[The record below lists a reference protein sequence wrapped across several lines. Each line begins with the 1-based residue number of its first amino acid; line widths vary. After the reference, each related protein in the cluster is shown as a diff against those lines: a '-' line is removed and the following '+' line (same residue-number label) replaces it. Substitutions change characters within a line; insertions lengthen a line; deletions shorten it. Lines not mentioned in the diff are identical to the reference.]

1 MEKLKQSDR
10 TGETPTSPPL
20 SKEEML
26 RFLDF
31 LDEFGS
37 EAERSMELMAEP
49 ACFRMMSFLVRQHL
63 DAKLVTITALAAAA
77 GVPYATAMR
86 RIEEMIETGHIIKRS
101 KTKTGK
107 SFSLHPSERM
117 LNGWYDYTRR
127 IKSIIGKALGISGAR
142 SNFDDYF
149 FGGSYL
155 SARII
160 PPPSVPAV
168 GLQLPSPL
176 RMLVHA
182 DPSFMAMESLKRQLE
197 QIFGVQIRNRALS
210 IDRLYIEATENA
222 QLKASRYDL
231 IACDLPW
238 VGEFSTKNVLL
249 NLDALIAN
257 SSLNVSDFHAAG
269 WNGGRFNGKQYG
281 IPIQT
286 TPELLLFRRDLFLED
301 GLTPPT
307 TTDELVAAAR
317 HFHKPHIGLR
327 GIAWNGARGTPMGHT
342 FAMAMAAF
350 GRPILNL
357 RPMHGDFD
365 TSFIAGE
372 RLRPVV
378 DSEEGRLAAEHLLE
392 LLACAPLG
400 ILNMSWYERM
410 VAYGRGEVA
419 MAFGYTL
426 FAPYLEMQA
435 SSPARHSTGFLP
447 HPRGPRGKN
456 IAPVGGY
463 LLGIPANLAPER
475 IPAAWEAVQM
485 LTSAEAVKLYILN
498 GSRVSPRF
506 SVSAD
511 PEVQATSEVIT
522 AVDGMARLGQL
533 QFWPRPPAP
542 EIQEIFTICGNEMHD
557 MARGLKPARQ
567 ALTDTQNQI
576 DALMRAKGHY

>member
-1 MEKLKQSDR
+1 MSNVEKRQAR
-10 TGETPTSPPL
+10 TTPSPL

-31 LDEFGS
+31 LDELSS
-37 EAERSMELMAEP
+37 ETEQAVELMEDP
-49 ACFRMMSFLVRQHL
+49 ACFRMMGFLVRQHL
-63 DAKLVTITALAAAA
+63 EAKLVTITALAAASGA
-77 GVPYATAMR
+77 PYATAMR
-86 RIEEMIETGHIIKRS
+86 RIEEMLEKGHIVKRIKTR
-101 KTKTGK
+101 TGK
-107 SFSLHPSERM
+107 SFSLHPSEAM
-117 LNGWYDYTRR
+117 LSGWYDYTRR
-127 IKSIIGKALGISGAR
+127 VKSIIGKALGISGAR

-160 PPPSVPAV
+160 PPPSVPPA
-168 GLQLPSPL
+168 GLQLHSPL

-182 DPSFMAMESLKRQLE
+182 DPSFMAMESLKRQFE

-210 IDRLYIEATENA
+210 IDRLYTEAIENA
-222 QLKASRYDL
+222 QLKASRYDI

-238 VGEFSTKNVLL
+238 VGEFATKGVLL
-249 NLDALIAN
+249 ELDGLIA
-257 SSLNVSDFHAAG
+257 SSALNVTDFHAAG
-269 WNGGRFNGKQYG
+269 WNGGKYNGKQFG
-281 IPIQT
+281 VPIQT
-286 TPELLLFRRDLFLED
+286 TPELLLFRRDLFAEE
-301 GLTPPT
+301 GLPPPL
-307 TTDELVAAAR
+307 TTDELIAAAR
-317 HFHKPHIGLR
+317 RFHKPHLGLR

-365 TSFIAGE
+365 TGFISGE
-372 RLRPVV
+372 RLRPAI
-378 DSEEGRLAAEHLLE
+378 DTEEGRLAAEYLLE
-392 LLACAPLG
+392 LLAYAPLG

-426 FAPYLEMQA
+426 FAPYLEMQMN
-435 SSPARHSTGFLP
+435 SPARDHTGFLP
-447 HPRGPRGKN
+447 HPRGPKGKN

-463 LLGIPANLAPER
+463 LLGIPANLAEDR
-475 IPAAWEAVQM
+475 VAAAWRAVQT

-511 PEVQATSEVIT
+511 PEVQATSEVIA

-542 EIQEIFTICGNEMHD
+542 EIQQIFTICGNEMHD
-557 MARGLKPARQ
+557 MARRLKPVRQ
-567 ALTDTQNQI
+567 ALVDAQNQI
-576 DALMRAKGHY
+576 DALMRSKGYY

>member
-1 MEKLKQSDR
+1 MNRSERIEGLS
-10 TGETPTSPPL
+10 SAPPL

-31 LDEFGS
+31 LDELGS
-37 EAERSMELMAEP
+37 EAEQSMELLADP
-49 ACFRMMSFLVRQHL
+49 ACFRMMGFLVRQHL
-63 DAKLVTITALAAAA
+63 DAKLVTITALAAAS

-86 RIEEMIETGHIIKRS
+86 RIEEMLEKGHIVKRS

-117 LNGWYDYTRR
+117 LAGWYDYTRR
-127 IKSIIGKALGISGAR
+127 VKSIIGKALGIAGAR

-160 PPPSVPAV
+160 PPPSVPPA
-168 GLQLPSPL
+168 GLQLHSPL

-182 DPSFMAMESLKRQLE
+182 DPSFMAMESLKRQFE

-210 IDRLYIEATENA
+210 IDRLYTEAIENA
-222 QLKASRYDL
+222 QLKASRYDI

-238 VGEFSTKNVLL
+238 VGEFATKGVLL
-249 NLDALIAN
+249 ELDGLIA
-257 SSLNVSDFHAAG
+257 SSALNVTDFHAAG
-269 WNGGRFNGKQYG
+269 WNGGKYNRKQYG

-286 TPELLLFRRDLFLED
+286 TPELLLFRRDLFAED
-301 GLTPPT
+301 GLVPPS
-307 TTDELVAAAR
+307 TTDELIAAAR

-350 GRPILNL
+350 GRPLLNL

-372 RLRPVV
+372 RLRPVI
-378 DSEEGRLAAEHLLE
+378 DSEEGRLAAEYLLE
-392 LLACAPLG
+392 LLSYAPLG

-435 SSPARHSTGFLP
+435 SSPARDNTGFLP

-456 IAPVGGY
+456 VAPVGGY
-463 LLGIPANLAPER
+463 LLGIPANLSEDR
-475 IPAAWEAVQM
+475 IAAAWQAVQT

-511 PEVQATSEVIT
+511 PEVQATSDVIA
-522 AVDGMARLGQL
+522 AVDSMARIGQL

-542 EIQEIFTICGNEMHD
+542 EIQQIFTICGNEMHD
-557 MARGLKPARQ
+557 MARRLKPARQ
-567 ALTDTQNQI
+567 ALADAQKQI
-576 DALMRAKGHY
+576 DLLMRSKGYY